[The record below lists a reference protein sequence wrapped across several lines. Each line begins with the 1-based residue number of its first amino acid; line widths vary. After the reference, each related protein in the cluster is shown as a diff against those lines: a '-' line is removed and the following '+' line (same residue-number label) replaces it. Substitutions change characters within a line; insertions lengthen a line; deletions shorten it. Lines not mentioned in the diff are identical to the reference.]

1 MSLSLPH
8 GSRATSAGRLL
19 ITLQALRR
27 LVRLELSTMVALSA
41 LTGYLFAGGV
51 WSWQILLVLG
61 GTILLAGGSSALNQ
75 WQEADLDQRML
86 RTCMRPLPAA
96 QFSENFVLISALI
109 QIITGLTLLA
119 QMPDYLPL
127 LIGALAVIWYNAI
140 YTPLKRRTAFAAL
153 PGAVCGAL
161 PPLIGWTAGGGALLT
176 QPAIILAGTLFV
188 WQIPHTWLLLC
199 RYRDDLRRSGLPDLF
214 HTIPTERLLQINNCW
229 IAALFLCYLLFPLFG
244 FIAHP
249 LITACFLLGLLTI
262 LVSLAY
268 PHRGTTEEIALR
280 RFHLVNLSMAL
291 LFTVLIV
298 DRFLK

>member
-1 MSLSLPH
+1 MSLSIPQRRQEAMT
-8 GSRATSAGRLL
+8 SRWLNSAT
-19 ITLQALRR
+19 ALRR

-41 LTGYLFAGGV
+41 LTGYLFAAGA

-61 GTILLAGGSSALNQ
+61 GTGLLAGGSSALNQ

-86 RTCMRPLPAA
+86 RTCMRPLPAG
-96 QFSENFVLISALI
+96 QFSKKLVLVLVFL
-109 QIITGLTLLA
+109 QIAGGFILLA
-119 QMPDYLPL
+119 QLPGYLPL

-140 YTPLKRRTAFAAL
+140 YTPLKRITPFAAL

-161 PPLIGWTAGGGALLT
+161 PPLIGWTAAGGALLT

-199 RYRDDLRRSGLPDLF
+199 RYRDDLQRSGLPDLF
-214 HTIPTERLLQINNCW
+214 HTIPTKRLLQINNCW
-229 IAALFLCYLLFPLFG
+229 IASLFLCYLLFPLFG
-244 FIAHP
+244 FLTHP
-249 LITACFLLGLLTI
+249 LITAIFLTGLLTL
-262 LVSLAY
+262 LVGLIY
-268 PHRGTTEEIALR
+268 MRRGSTEEIALR

-298 DRFLK
+298 DRVVA

>member
-1 MSLSLPH
+1 
-8 GSRATSAGRLL
+8 
-19 ITLQALRR
+19 
-27 LVRLELSTMVALSA
+27 MVALSA
-41 LTGYLFAGGV
+41 LTGYLFAGGA
-51 WSWQILLVLG
+51 WSWLVPIVLG

-96 QFSENFVLISALI
+96 EFSEKFVLISALV
-109 QIITGLTLLA
+109 QIAVGLTLLA
-119 QMPDYLPL
+119 QTPDYLPL
-127 LIGALAVIWYNAI
+127 LIGSLAVIWYNAI

-161 PPLIGWTAGGGALLT
+161 PPLIGWTAAGGDLLS

-188 WQIPHTWLLLC
+188 WQIPHTCLLLC

-229 IAALFLCYLLFPLFG
+229 IAGLFLCYLLFPLFG
-244 FIAHP
+244 FIVHP
-249 LITACFLLGLLTI
+249 LGTAIFIAGLLVLLFAFINTRHG
-262 LVSLAY
+262 A
-268 PHRGTTEEIALR
+268 TDTIALQ

-291 LFTVLIV
+291 LFTVLIA
-298 DRFLK
+298 DRVLG